1 MFFDKRVCH
10 PERSAKHVVEGSW
23 PVFLAFF
30 IALLFAACTDYQDV
44 FEDAFGDLE
53 YAEEVDDSSSS
64 TEAPSSDIEEKSS
77 SSKAKSSSS
86 REESS
91 SSKAKSSSSKE
102 ESSSSKAKSSS
113 SSEESSSSSSSS
125 SVELDS
131 VATLSMLKVFATDPT
146 DAEASPLLS
155 KDSAGLADSS
165 SFNLAIQAPTAFIK
179 VKPNA
184 KKVAQVKVSAGK
196 EEKFVKPDADGVYSF
211 ETPGQFTILDT
222 TSVEIEVK
230 SEDEKTVK
238 KYTLSISSTLA
249 PPTNLKLG
257 KDANRTR
264 INVNFNRSA
273 DSRVKGYVVLRS
285 DRGSDSKQG
294 NDLPESI
301 ENKKIITNNGIY
313 NGFVSFLADAD
324 SSTYVDPVGGGSP
337 YYAYRVYA
345 YAMEG
350 DNMVFSEGTEQRMRS
365 VGRIM
370 VEYKMT
376 DFGSEYLTCSSGLTR
391 ADISA
396 KVSLHEGDNK
406 SANKLCSWE
415 MFDYEAG
422 YANEKHSVVYLT
434 KAKTIGILDAEDL
447 MPDTTREYASIIGK
461 NGLYLYFEI
470 IAECRGSAIGRA
482 TQGIYW
488 PYEKM
493 AAVLNGDG
501 DLATGKNGRAPKR
514 IEPNKDLHE
523 HVEYLV
529 GKGGIE
535 YDDEDNECD
544 DCGDEPHA
552 GFYFG
557 FKYDWVD
564 DD

>member
-1 MFFDKRVCH
+1 MKKFF
-10 PERSAKHVVEGSW
+10 ALI
-23 PVFLAFF
+23 LAF
-30 IALLFAACTDYQDV
+30 LFAACTDYQDEY
-44 FEDAFGDLE
+44 EDAFRNLV
-53 YAEEVDDSSSS
+53 YAEETDDSSSS
-64 TEAPSSDIEEKSS
+64 IEESSSDIDEESS

-86 REESS
+86 SEESS

-165 SFNLAIQAPTAFIK
+165 SFNLAIQTPIAYIK
-179 VKPNA
+179 FKTNA

-196 EEKFVKPDADGVYSF
+196 DAKIVHSDSNEVYSF
-211 ETPGQFTILDT
+211 KQQLTILDT

-230 SEDEKTVK
+230 SEDGESFK

-249 PPTNLKLG
+249 PPTNLTLG

-285 DRGSDSKQG
+285 DRGSDGKQG
-294 NDLPESI
+294 NDLPDSI
-301 ENKKIITNNGIY
+301 ENKTKITNNGIY
-313 NGFVSFLADAD
+313 NNFVSFLVDAD
-324 SSTYVDPVGGGSP
+324 SSIYVDPVGGGSP
-337 YYAYRVYA
+337 YYSYRVYA
-345 YAMEG
+345 YTMEG
-350 DNMVFSEGTEQRMRS
+350 DNMVFSKGTEPRMRS

-422 YANEKHSVVYLT
+422 YADEKHSVVYLT
-434 KAKTIGILDAEDL
+434 KAKTIGILDAEDI

-557 FKYDWVD
+557 FKYDWID